1 MTFQNLVSVDWLKDH
16 LHDDNLRVID
26 ATFYLPAHQKDAFA
40 EYQRQA
46 IPTAGFFDLDAIK
59 DPSSSLPHMVPSA
72 HDFACAMQDLGVNT
86 SDCIVVYDQHG
97 LFSAARLWWMLK
109 LFGHEQA
116 FVLNGGLPAWVA
128 ADLPVES
135 PEQRADSAYSVGH
148 YVCNADR
155 RDTWTVDLATLQANP
170 ALFHDVLD
178 ARPADRFNG
187 AVPEP
192 RPGMRSGH
200 IPGSTNVP
208 FADLV
213 QHGHLLPI
221 PQLRDR
227 LAAKATA
234 QPITSCGSGVTAA
247 IISLALVEIGAPM
260 GRLYDGS
267 WADWGR
273 EDAGTPVETV
283 A

>member
-16 LHDDNLRVID
+16 LHDENLRVID

-40 EYQRQA
+40 EHQRQA
-46 IPTAGFFDLDAIK
+46 IPTAGFFDLDATN
-59 DPSSSLPHMVPSA
+59 DRSSSLPHMLPSA
-72 HDFACAMQDLGVNT
+72 HDFAGAMQDLGVNT

-116 FVLNGGLPAWVA
+116 FVLNGGLPAWIVA
-128 ADLPVES
+128 GLPVES
-135 PEQRADSAYSVGH
+135 PSQRANSAKADGD
-148 YVCNADR
+148 YVCQADN
-155 RDTWTVDLATLQANP
+155 RDTWTIDLATLQANP
-170 ALFHDVLD
+170 ALFNDVLD
-178 ARPADRFNG
+178 ARPANRFDG

-192 RPGMRSGH
+192 RAGMRSGH
-200 IPGSTNVP
+200 IPGSTNMP
-208 FADLV
+208 FTDLV
-213 QHGHLLPI
+213 HHGHLLPI
-221 PQLRDR
+221 AELTDR
-227 LAAKATA
+227 LAEKATA

-273 EDAGTPVETV
+273 EDAGTPVGTAE
-283 A
+283 